1 MKTTFLLGLLMALCL
16 TLVGCG
22 LNKDAEITAFAG
34 ELEKTTNEMVA
45 KIDASPTAKGVDEA
59 QKVLDAKKDSIKK
72 TVGEFKKA
80 TGYVS
85 QDAQKKLN
93 ESMARTSKT
102 LTDTA
107 SKHAMALAK
116 DPGAMPKFQKL
127 MTDYAA
133 MLQ

>member
-1 MKTTFLLGLLMALCL
+1 MKTTFLLGLLMALCF

-22 LNKDAEITAFAG
+22 LNKDAEVTAFAG
-34 ELEKTTNEMVA
+34 EIEKMTNDMVA
-45 KIDASPTAKGVDEA
+45 KIDASPNSAGVDEA

-72 TVGEFKKA
+72 TFGELKKA

-85 QDAQKKLN
+85 EDAQKKLN
-93 ESMARTSKT
+93 ESMARTTKT
-102 LTDTA
+102 LTET
-107 SKHAMALAK
+107 STKHAMNLAK
-116 DPGAMPKFQKL
+116 DPAAISKFQKL